1 MDFSLQ
7 FLRMFITDLNPSGGI
22 GANSMLV
29 EMGQL
34 RILIDAGMHP
44 KLMGYEAL
52 PDFSL
57 LEGEPLDAIVLTH
70 CHLDHLGGLPVIAR
84 AHPGTPIITSLPNIT
99 LAPRMLRNSVNVMKR
114 QRSEHNI
121 REYPLFVHRDISAM
135 NRQFEGQRFGKL
147 ETYRSRG
154 ETFQIALHPAGHVA
168 GAASVELVSSAG
180 RMIISGDMLFD
191 RQQTLAGASPPKD
204 ATDVLVLET
213 TRGLTERSEGCTR
226 ESETQRLIAAL
237 NTILERGG
245 SCLIPV
251 FALGRMQEMMTLL
264 ANSRRT
270 GALRSSPFFVT
281 GLGVDLASHFDK
293 IARQTG
299 LIDFD
304 VRVIE
309 ELGAVPPDPNLV
321 PGRRP
326 SKNGIYLV
334 SSGMLVEHTPSYQVA
349 ASLLGYPE
357 NGICF
362 VGYCDPQTP
371 GGMLLATGQGERFL
385 FDVYDYSTPVMASVD
400 QFDLSGHADR
410 DELVSYAQS
419 VSPQTIVLTHGD
431 PEARTW
437 FESALAEV
445 LPQSRIID
453 PEPLHRYD
461 LSGNGNG

>member
-1 MDFSLQ
+1 
-7 FLRMFITDLNPSGGI
+7 MFITDLNPAGGI
-22 GANSMLV
+22 GANAMLV
-29 EMGQL
+29 EMGSL

-44 KLMGYEAL
+44 KRMGYEAL

-57 LEGEPLDAIVLTH
+57 LENEPLDAIVLTH
-70 CHLDHLGGLPVIAR
+70 CHLDHLGGLPVVAR
-84 AHPGTPIITSLPNIT
+84 AHPSTPIITSLPNIT

-114 QRSEHNI
+114 QRAEHNI

-168 GAASVELVSSAG
+168 GAASVELVSQSG
-180 RMIISGDMLFD
+180 RIIISGDLLFD
-191 RQQTLAGASPPKD
+191 RQLTLAGATPPKGE
-204 ATDVLVLET
+204 TDVLVLET
-213 TRGLTERSEGCTR
+213 TRGMTERADGCTR
-226 ESETQRLIAAL
+226 ESETNRLIATL
-237 NTILERGG
+237 NASLERGG

-264 ANSRRT
+264 ANARRS
-270 GALRSSPFFVT
+270 GALKPSPFFVT

-326 SKNGIYLV
+326 SRNGIYLV

-349 ASLLGYPE
+349 ASLLGHAE

-371 GGMLLATGQGERFL
+371 GGLLLATEQGERFL
-385 FDVYDYSTPVMASVD
+385 FDVYDYSTPVRASVD

-410 DELVSYAQS
+410 EELITFAQS
-419 VSPQTIVLTHGD
+419 LSPRTVVLTHGD
-431 PEARTW
+431 PAAREW
-437 FESALAEV
+437 FMATLKSV
-445 LPQSRIID
+445 LPKTHVID
-453 PEPLHRYD
+453 PVPLHRYAVGED
-461 LSGNGNG
+461 GDTGADQ